1 MILIDNMKNL
11 KIYRTK
17 TFLPTIEDSKK
28 KYSALY
34 LLTPN
39 YSSSNRLMNHK
50 LFINKLR
57 YESYYIDKG
66 VTFLI
71 SGKVGEEVEEEDE
84 NIKESAEFE
93 SYQSIT
99 EMSAAE
105 RNKLPDSAFGIP
117 SQRKYPL
124 DTEAHVK
131 SAIKFFNYVDKEHE
145 EELAKNIIKAIKK
158 FNMHPTVGKNNRFSN
173 YYHPVNESLN
183 DESII
188 SVKEIQ
194 EYFDSNGRYI
204 GGINLCDKMMF
215 IGEDVDTILEGKKED
230 TKLKQILYANRMKKR
245 KEVILLYDQAKKDNP
260 WIKYT
265 FPEIK
270 RYANR
275 NLFVDL
281 SYYIN
286 IFCQNNNWSLYKG
299 LNLFLSFMNRLIN
312 NPNVKAAGYKKK
324 TIFIPVLDWN
334 KKHIAD
340 FWNYKKDVNP
350 ISLIYWLMFN
360 GEDNTL
366 YSTFGDTDIVFV
378 SDSNYFKMNFKDIK
392 SEGIPLK
399 RLCIKYKT
407 FITKMIKNEPF
418 DEEDIDTS
426 AENIDSKEA
435 IKANIVDKIELA
447 KGVDITPELNIATKA
462 VIANKALINKNI
474 QTAKKYYKADNK
486 NTNKKVENIEKE
498 ENAEKKNYS
507 KTALTQN
514 PKFSKIK
521 QNDVT
526 KQHIADKI
534 ATAVYQDD
542 VSSEDQAMDDMEN
555 DEELKQMLMDLDAE
569 NNDDSNIDLTAG
581 RSTRL
586 NKLDEELNNKTIK
599 GKTIDEILKQ
609 ETVDTKATTIDIPV
623 SGPNADL
630 WKDMKYPEF
639 DKHYNIDKDI
649 INIFKHFTKTS
660 IPIGIRNISVED
672 ATNSEDRIETYTVE
686 MEDFRGKRF
695 TIKLDIPIM
704 VDNRFLLRGNYYSLQ
719 NQFFNMPILKTEVN
733 AAQIIS
739 NYNKIFVY
747 NRPRGANKIQTGRS
761 MANVSRFLKAADKYQ
776 GRNIKFMVGNTIKVS
791 NKYNLPIDYIDI
803 GSVYDRIESKSL
815 TLYFNQDDI
824 RAKYKIDDTKGIPF
838 AHDKEE
844 DRIIYMAND
853 ARESFIHY
861 LLVLLE
867 EKHDWKDFLDLL
879 RSQSASKSCT
889 YSRCSIMSSLIPT
902 IVICGLHEGLRSTL
916 EKGKIEYQIVDK
928 ITSADRANLNYD
940 WIKFKDGF
948 VVFNANDY
956 DASLLLNGLKACDT
970 ESHSITEVDSRNL
983 YLEFLDQFAS
993 RMKADGLDNF
1003 KDLLIDPITEEI
1015 LQKYKMP
1022 TDYVSVLLYANSLLC
1037 DNKFIKHT
1045 DTSSRRLR
1053 RYELVAAYT
1062 YKVMADAYAAYA
1074 NAIRHQRNAPGITIK
1089 QTAVIDKFLTDS
1101 VSATDSCINAL
1112 NEIDATNAVT
1122 FKGPSGMNSD
1132 RAYSLDKRGYDET
1145 MLNVLGMSTGFAGNA
1160 GVTRQLT
1167 MNANVDPERGFVKA
1181 SDGSTDKMNTTNS
1194 LTVTEGITPFVS
1206 THDSPMRVGMTFIQ
1220 TCKHQVRTEESDPLL
1235 VTNGTDEAMP
1245 YMTSNR
1251 FAYKS
1256 KQDGEVVEYVEN
1268 KYILVQYKDGTK
1280 DYIDLQ
1286 ENIQH
1291 NSDGGY
1297 FVPLKLDADEK
1308 IKVGMKFKANQ
1319 VLAYD
1324 KLSFSNSLGESDN
1337 LAFNVGKLAKVAI
1350 INSDENFEDSGVIT
1364 EEMAKALATRIDL
1377 QYKAVLDKEV
1387 NIVNYLKVGNHVE
1400 CGDVLMSWQ
1409 VPFKDED
1416 ADSLMR
1422 TLSKDEVSELGKKKL
1437 ISEVTGTIT
1446 AIKIFRT
1453 IDIDEMTPS
1462 MAKMVNEYEKPI
1474 KARAKI
1480 YKDNGIN
1487 ANELPAHYK
1496 LPPTGKMKRAQ
1507 DAILVEY
1514 YVEYYDT
1521 LGIGDKIV
1529 YFAANKGVEKN
1540 LIPLGKE
1547 PYTAFRPNE
1556 HVSAFV
1562 GNTSID
1568 KRIVTSIPLIGS
1580 INKLMIE
1587 LDRSVKDIMGI
1598 PYDDSK
1604 V

>member
-1 MILIDNMKNL
+1 MILIDDMKNL

-17 TFLPTIEDSKK
+17 TFLPTTLESKK
-28 KYSALY
+28 KNSAIY

-39 YSSSNRLMNHK
+39 YSSTNKLMNHH

-71 SGKVGEEVEEEDE
+71 SGNVGEEVEEKDE
-84 NIKESAEFE
+84 AVEEALMIEFE
-93 SYQSIT
+93 SYNSIN
-99 EMSAAE
+99 EMTAAE

-131 SAIKFFNYVDKEHE
+131 SAIRFFNYVDDEHE

-158 FNMHPTVGKNNRFSN
+158 FDMHPTVGKNNRFRK
-173 YYHPVNESLN
+173 YYNPVNESMN

-188 SVKEIQ
+188 LVNEIT
-194 EYFDSNGRYI
+194 
-204 GGINLCDKMMF
+204 GGINLSDKMMF
-215 IGEDVDTILEGKKED
+215 LSEDVDTILEGKKED
-230 TKLKQILYANRMKKR
+230 IKLKQLLYASRIKKR
-245 KEVILLYDQAKKDNP
+245 KEVLLLLDKVKKDNP
-260 WIKYT
+260 WIKYA

-270 RYANR
+270 RYMNR
-275 NLFVDL
+275 NIFVDL

-286 IFCQNNNWSLYKG
+286 IFCENNNWSLYKG
-299 LNLFLSFMNRLIN
+299 LNLFLAFMSRLID
-312 NPNVKAAGYKKK
+312 NPNVKDAGYKKK

-334 KKHIAD
+334 KKHIND

-350 ISLIYWLMFN
+350 ISLIYWLMYT
-360 GEDNTL
+360 GDESKL
-366 YSTFGDTDIVFV
+366 YSTFGNIDIVFV
-378 SDSNYFKMNFKDIK
+378 SDNNYFKINFASLK
-392 SEGIPLK
+392 SEGIPIK
-399 RLCIKYKT
+399 RLSLKYKL
-407 FITKMIKNEPF
+407 FINKMINNEPF
-418 DEEDIDTS
+418 EDEDIDTS
-426 AENIDSKEA
+426 AEHTDSKEA

-447 KGVDITPELNIATKA
+447 KGVDITPELNNASKEVVNNRKAVKTMNTKA
-462 VIANKALINKNI
+462 SFKAINKNAI
-474 QTAKKYYKADNK
+474 KRIEADNK
-486 NTNKKVENIEKE
+486 VEAEEKP
-498 ENAEKKNYS
+498 NYS

-521 QNDVT
+521 QNNT
-526 KQHIADKI
+526 AKQQLATKI
-534 ATAVYQDD
+534 ATVVYQDD
-542 VSSEDQAMDDMEN
+542 VSSEDKAMEDMNN
-555 DEELKQMLMDLDAE
+555 DEELKQMLMDLDSE
-569 NNDDSNIDLTAG
+569 NNDDSNIDLSAG
-581 RSTRL
+581 RSSRM
-586 NKLDEELNNKTIK
+586 NKLDEDLNSKSIK
-599 GKTIDEILKQ
+599 GKTIEEILNQ
-609 ETVDTKATTIDIPV
+609 ETVDVKATTIDIPV

-649 INIFKHFTKTS
+649 IKIFKHFTKAS
-660 IPIGIRNISVED
+660 IPIAIRDIKVED
-672 ATNSEDRIETYTVE
+672 NSTSEDRIETYIVE

-761 MANVSRFLKAADKYQ
+761 MSNVSRFLKAAGKYQ
-776 GRNIKFMVGNTIKVS
+776 GRTIKFFAGNTIKVS

-803 GSVYDRIESKSL
+803 GSVYDRIDSKSL
-815 TLYFNQDDI
+815 TIYFNQDDI
-824 RAKYKIDDTKGIPF
+824 RAKYEIDETRGIPF
-838 AHDKEE
+838 AYDKEE
-844 DRIIYMAND
+844 NCIRYYDPSIIDN
-853 ARESFIHY
+853 SFIRS
-861 LLVLLE
+861 LLNVLE
-867 EKHDWKDFLDLL
+867 TKNDWRDFLDLL
-879 RSQSASKSCT
+879 ISQSPTKSCT
-889 YSRCSIMSSLIPT
+889 YSRCSIMSKLIPT

-916 EKGKIEYQIVDK
+916 EKGKIQYNIIETLTKDYR
-928 ITSADRANLNYD
+928 SNLSND
-940 WIKFKDGF
+940 WIKFKDGYII
-948 VVFNANDY
+948 FNADDY

-970 ESHSITEVDSRNL
+970 ESHSISEIDSRNL
-983 YLEFLDQFAS
+983 YMDFLDQFDS
-993 RMKADGLDNF
+993 RMKVDGLDNF

-1062 YKVMADAYAAYA
+1062 YKVMADAYAEYA
-1074 NAIRHQRNAPGITIK
+1074 IEIKHSRNASGIGVK

-1112 NEIDATNAVT
+1112 NDIDATNSVT

-1167 MNANVDPERGFVKA
+1167 MNANIDPDRGFVKA
-1181 SDGSTDKMNTTNS
+1181 SDGSTDKMNTSNS
-1194 LTVTEGITPFVS
+1194 LTVTEGVTPFVS

-1220 TCKHQVRTEESDPLL
+1220 TSKHQVRTEESDPLL
-1235 VTNGTDEAMP
+1235 VTNGTDEAMA
-1245 YMTSNR
+1245 YMTTDR
-1251 FAYKS
+1251 FAFKS
-1256 KQDGEVVEYVEN
+1256 KQEGTVIEYVED
-1268 KYILVQYKDGTK
+1268 KYILVEYKDGTK

-1297 FVPLKLDADEK
+1297 FVPLKLSADEK

-1337 LAFNVGKLAKVAI
+1337 LAYNVGKLAKVAI

-1387 NIVNYLKVGNHVE
+1387 NIVSYLKVGDHVE
-1400 CGDVLMSWQ
+1400 CGDTLMSWQ

-1446 AIKIFRT
+1446 GIKIFRT
-1453 IDIDEMTPS
+1453 IDIEEMTSS

-1487 ANELPAHYK
+1487 ASELPAHYK
-1496 LPPTGKMKRAQ
+1496 LPPTGKLKRAQ
-1507 DAILVEY
+1507 EAILVEY

-1540 LIPLGKE
+1540 LIPIGKE
-1547 PYTAFRPNE
+1547 PYTAFRPHE

-1562 GNTSID
+1562 GNTSVD

-1580 INKLMIE
+1580 INKLMVE